1 MHRAPGHC
9 PPGSVCHL
17 GWAAVQ
23 AAVNRRKFGTTVRSS
38 SLPSTQVLLV
48 TRSSRDL
55 RQKGSEDSLSPR
67 IFVTDPAGLLQVNRA
82 SVARITADSGQRAR
96 YVVVWRQGRGQIHAL
111 EPDRGEGVP
120 CHEGKVL

>member
-23 AAVNRRKFGTTVRSS
+23 AAVNRRKFGTTDRSS

-48 TRSSRDL
+48 MRSSRNL
-55 RQKGSEDSLSPR
+55 RRKCSDGGLVGSPGQTR
-67 IFVTDPAGLLQVNRA
+67 FVCSKLIGPV
-82 SVARITADSGQRAR
+82 
-96 YVVVWRQGRGQIHAL
+96 
-111 EPDRGEGVP
+111 
-120 CHEGKVL
+120 